1 MKSLLISIVLIV
13 TLVNFG
19 QSQTLTNA
27 AQNMQS
33 ETAEKVKQLL
43 MQNDS
48 GHNSASKTASKK
60 HAVFTPSVSNN
71 LKIIADEMGKTA
83 EEKAMFLQLFTETK
97 KGYETQA
104 TGKKNNLAG
113 AMTFLLATAVM
124 VYQQSPE
131 PSDQATERL
140 FNGLNSMFD
149 EITDMASV
157 SSKDKQFL
165 YDLYISYG
173 GLILAS
179 YQEAVA
185 SKNKQTID
193 AIRVLAGSTL
203 LDLFKINPNEIYFE
217 GDSLRMKSN
226 SNESANT
233 TQTSQP
239 TSRSHNFAKQTTK
252 FDDGWVATA
261 LNDYVQL
268 QRNGAEIRLFYVNK
282 QWDDSRLNTVEPND
296 HFWAKTVAPY
306 FNVSNVQKWSGV
318 EYPVIYFQQADVVD
332 KQTGKRYFLAMKIVF
347 QGGANVI
354 TAIYPNRAAYE
365 RDFKHPN
372 SLDPMLNA
380 NRFAVTAQ
388 DLVGTWASGASGGGF
403 DYYGVAGTYIGS
415 SSLSQDNEFVFNAN
429 GSYQHTYKSANLNMG
444 SSQFARIDYKGRFS
458 ASDWE
463 IAATNHYNG
472 TTAKFA
478 TQIVAVRNGY
488 LLVMTDK
495 RNNLNYTLFKKK

>member
-1 MKSLLISIVLIV
+1 MKKLLIFILLSFSVAQAQNKGL
-13 TLVNFG
+13 T
-19 QSQTLTNA
+19 QSVS
-27 AQNMQS
+27 NMQS
-33 ETAEKVKQLL
+33 ETSEKVKQLL
-43 MQNDS
+43 MQKDS
-48 GHNSASKTASKK
+48 ERNSGTKTVSKNYASFK
-60 HAVFTPSVSNN
+60 PSPSEN
-71 LKIIADEMGKTA
+71 LKNIANELGKTA
-83 EEKAMFLQLFTETK
+83 DEKATFLQVFAEVK
-97 KGYETQA
+97 KNFESQA
-104 TGKKNNLAG
+104 ANKKNNIAA
-113 AMTFLLATAVM
+113 AMTFLMATSVM

-131 PSDQATERL
+131 PSDAATEKL
-140 FNGLNSMFD
+140 FNSLNSMFD
-149 EITDMASV
+149 EMPTMASIP
-157 SSKDKQFL
+157 SKDKQFL

-179 YQEAVA
+179 YQEAVGT
-185 SKNKQTID
+185 KNKETID
-193 AIRVLAGSTL
+193 AIRIIAGSTL

-217 GDSLRMKSN
+217 GESLRMKSE
-226 SNESANT
+226 SSESANT
-233 TQTSQP
+233 NQTSQP

-296 HFWAKTVAPY
+296 YFWNKTVAPY

-332 KQTGKRYFLAMKIVF
+332 KQTGTRYFLAMKIVF

-354 TAIYPNRAAYE
+354 TAIYPNRGAYE

-372 SLDPMLNA
+372 NLDPMLNA

-388 DLVGTWASGASGGGF
+388 DLVGTWASGANGGGF
-403 DYYGVAGTYIGS
+403 DFYGVAGTYIGS
-415 SSLSQDNEFVFNAN
+415 SSLSQDNEFVFNSN
-429 GSYQHTYKSANLNMG
+429 GSYQHTYKSANLNTG

-463 IAATNHYNG
+463 VVATNHYNG

-478 TQIVAVRNGY
+478 AQIVAVRNGY

-495 RNNLNYTLFKKK
+495 RNNLNYTLFKKR